1 MIEAAHVGHPDKDR
15 MLKQLRTSTWW
26 PGMTANVNAY
36 ERSCTGCSA
45 SGASNAIPP
54 MKTRD
59 IPDRPWQHLSADYKE
74 PNGGNYYFHMLIDNY
89 KRWPYVVVI
98 KSTGFQKLEGKLEE
112 TFTVHGV
119 TDSIMHDNG
128 LCYNSSDWRCFA
140 RKWKFG
146 I

>member
-1 MIEAAHVGHPDKDR
+1 MTIPVLQEYTAEDSNLQELYKKGMRRTESKTNGFAQCFDELSLQRNAAHVGHPGKDR

-26 PGMTANVNAY
+26 PGMTANVNVY

-89 KRWPYVVVI
+89 KRWP
-98 KSTGFQKLEGKLEE
+98 
-112 TFTVHGV
+112 
-119 TDSIMHDNG
+119 
-128 LCYNSSDWRCFA
+128 
-140 RKWKFG
+140 
-146 I
+146 

>member
-1 MIEAAHVGHPDKDR
+1 MDELSLQDGMVMRGERIVIPTKLRVDVIEAAYVGHPDKDR

-26 PGMTANVNAY
+26 PGMTANVNVY

-89 KRWPYVVVI
+89 KRWP
-98 KSTGFQKLEGKLEE
+98 
-112 TFTVHGV
+112 
-119 TDSIMHDNG
+119 
-128 LCYNSSDWRCFA
+128 
-140 RKWKFG
+140 
-146 I
+146 